1 MMASEDPYDVLGV
14 PRDASQAEIKRAYR
28 KLARTL
34 HPDVNPDDSA
44 AETRFKEV
52 AAAYEVVGD
61 ADKRKVYDEF
71 GEDGLKSGFDPDQAR
86 AYRQWQQRA
95 QATESF
101 GGGHRGD
108 EDAQGYDL
116 NDLFGGLGGRRPRPS
131 NNRRGADIESH
142 LQVTFQEAV
151 LGGRRELSFSRP
163 TRCDACEGVGKDLS
177 VTPQACPDCGGLGTR
192 NVAQGPLR
200 YSTPCRSCGGT
211 GHQPRPSCS
220 ACGGAGRIAGAARLD
235 VKIPPGV
242 TDGQTIRL
250 GGQGMPGAGAGAPGD
265 LLIRIDVAA
274 HPILRREGQDLFV
287 DVPVTVGEAMLGA
300 KIDVPTLQG
309 TVALTVPPGSQ
320 SGAKLR
326 LRGRGIPALGKRAAG
341 DLYVVLRVAVPTL
354 EGDLEQAQRLAEQ
367 LDKLYTGDVRAE
379 LRL

>member
-1 MMASEDPYDVLGV
+1 MASEDPYVVLGV
-14 PRDASQAEIKRAYR
+14 ARDALPPEIKRAYR
-28 KLARTL
+28 KLARKL
-34 HPDVNPDDSA
+34 HPDVNPDDPA

-61 ADKRKVYDEF
+61 VDKRKVFDEF

-101 GGGHRGD
+101 HGGQAGGA
-108 EDAQGYDL
+108 EAEGFDL
-116 NDLFGGLGGRRPRPS
+116 NDLFGGLGGRRPRQS
-131 NNRRGADIESH
+131 NDRRGADIESQ
-142 LQVTFQEAV
+142 LRVTFQEAV
-151 LGGRRELSFSRP
+151 LGGQRELSFSRP
-163 TRCDACEGVGKDLS
+163 SRCEPCNGVGQDLS
-177 VTPQACPDCGGLGTR
+177 VAPQPCPDCGGSGMR
-192 NVAQGPLR
+192 NVAQGPLT
-200 YSTPCRSCGGT
+200 YSAPCRSCGGA
-211 GHQPRPSCS
+211 GQKPRPACK
-220 ACGGAGRIAGAARLD
+220 ACGGAGRIVGTARLE

-250 GGQGMPGAGAGAPGD
+250 GGQGMPGAGAGSPGD
-265 LLIRIDVAA
+265 LLIRIEVAS
-274 HPILRREGQDLFV
+274 HPLLQREGQDLLV

-309 TVALTVPPGSQ
+309 TVALTVPRGSQ

-341 DLYVVLRVAVPTL
+341 DLYVVLRVMVPVP
-354 EGDLEQAQRLAEQ
+354 EGDLEQAEQIAEQ
-367 LDKLYTGDVRAE
+367 LGKLYTGDVRAE